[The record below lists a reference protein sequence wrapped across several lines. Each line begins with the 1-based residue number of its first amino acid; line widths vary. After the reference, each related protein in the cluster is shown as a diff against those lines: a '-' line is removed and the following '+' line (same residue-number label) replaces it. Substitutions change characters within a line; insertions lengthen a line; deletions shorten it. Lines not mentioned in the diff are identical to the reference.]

1 MSTRNR
7 KEVNMTKTIK
17 VTTFSQTGEDSF
29 SARGTCDNKAF
40 IAKTIIW
47 QGEPIFKVQES
58 SDEGEFKHLKMTESE
73 FNRGERISIARH
85 LKKIRLGE
93 ASVDEFDSKT
103 VKELRSECKARGL
116 SGYHAKGVTKDDLIA
131 KLAA

>member
-1 MSTRNR
+1 
-7 KEVNMTKTIK
+7 MTKTIK

-29 SARGTCDNKAF
+29 TARGTCDNKAF
-40 IAKTIIW
+40 VAATIIW
-47 QGEPIFKVQES
+47 QGEPIFKVQETG
-58 SDEGEFKHLKMTESE
+58 DEGEVKHRKMVESE
-73 FNRGERISIARH
+73 FNRGERIAIARR
-85 LKKIRLGE
+85 LKRIRLGE

-103 VKELRSECKARGL
+103 VKELRAECKARGI